1 MAQYVEIDHA
11 IGMSGLRVVLTPGI
25 PGPWSESAK
34 GILYVKKIPYVKVR
48 QIVGEENEPLRRWTA
63 QETAPAFV
71 YNEERPRSLWNDQLY
86 LVERLAPDPPL
97 IPEAMEDRI
106 RMFGLANELCGENGL
121 GWARRLMILHQTLS
135 AENAPDAGK
144 SFAIFMGRKYG
155 YAPELGAAAPNRVAA
170 ILAQFSDQLERQR
183 GRGSRFLIG
192 DRLSAV
198 DIYWGCFAALIR
210 PLADDLCSMPRGF
223 RRMYECTDPEVTRAC
238 APGLFEHRDFIYR
251 EYLELPVDL

>member
-86 LVERLAPDPPL
+86 LVERLAPVSGRSGRRC
-97 IPEAMEDRI
+97 A
-106 RMFGLANELCGENGL
+106 
-121 GWARRLMILHQTLS
+121 ARR
-135 AENAPDAGK
+135 
-144 SFAIFMGRKYG
+144 Y
-155 YAPELGAAAPNRVAA
+155 
-170 ILAQFSDQLERQR
+170 QR
-183 GRGSRFLIG
+183 RGH
-192 DRLSAV
+192 RLLRH
-198 DIYWGCFAALIR
+198 AALRASSEPRIAR
-210 PLADDLCSMPRGF
+210 GADGPRG
-223 RRMYECTDPEVTRAC
+223 
-238 APGLFEHRDFIYR
+238 GRDR
-251 EYLELPVDL
+251 SGRSQR